1 MPSTPPLFNTF
12 RNIKRISDIVS
23 VLLRYGLD
31 DVVRFIGLES
41 FYEKGRK
48 IFSRKDLNSSPEDST
63 FSVRLRKALEE
74 LGPTFVKFGQIMSTR
89 SDLFSPETLTEL
101 KRLQDHCE
109 KIPFEDVIKEL
120 EKSFSDPSDWKD
132 LFESIEENPLAA
144 GSIAQ
149 THRAV
154 LKDGDRVVL
163 KIMRPGIQS
172 IIQSDIDVLT
182 YLARHLESF
191 HWNLGFR
198 PIEMVE
204 EFAEQIRREL
214 DFQNEAQS
222 TDRLQKL
229 FADRPNI
236 RFPKVYWEAV
246 AGNLLTLEEIEGT
259 PLSRL
264 DVNALSANDRKQ
276 IAEHLFNAVFTQCFE
291 FGFFHAD
298 PHPGNLF
305 ICPDHSIAFIDCG
318 LTSFLDR
325 RTGDLL
331 ASLFYGMA
339 VDDSDRVV
347 RAVIQLGDV
356 DPEIAAR
363 REFYADIAAY
373 VARFHALPFDQIQI
387 GSVLQDFFSKL
398 RKYHVHCPSDILF
411 LIKTVCLLESDVA
424 FIYPGFHFSTSA
436 QPYLVRLMKQR
447 WRPKTIRRAFFQS
460 ADDLGRLI
468 SILPSEI
475 EQGLSLFKK
484 GRIQIRL
491 VHEGLE
497 HLDQTIARSSWR
509 MANMFFGCALM
520 LSGAIMI
527 LAEQFAQGSSWFGEI
542 GLAAFGVSFV
552 FLLGSNLPNWF
563 FRNK

>member
-1 MPSTPPLFNTF
+1 MSSTPPLFNTF
-12 RNIKRISDIVS
+12 RNIKRISEIVS

-31 DVVRFIGLES
+31 DVVRFFGLES
-41 FYEKGRK
+41 FYETGRK
-48 IFSRKDLNSSPEDST
+48 FFSKKYANSTPEDAF

-74 LGPTFVKFGQIMSTR
+74 LGPTFIKFGQIMSTR
-89 SDLFSPETLTEL
+89 SDLFSPETLAEL

-109 KIPFEDVIKEL
+109 KIPFEKILKEL
-120 EKSFSDPSDWKD
+120 EAGFPHSSDWKEI
-132 LFESIEENPLAA
+132 FESIDEIPLAA

-154 LKDGDRVVL
+154 LKGGKPAVL
-163 KIMRPGIQS
+163 KIMRPGIRS
-172 IIQSDIDVLT
+172 VIRSDIDVLT

-191 HWNLGFR
+191 HWNLGFH
-198 PIEMVE
+198 PVEMVN
-204 EFAEQIRREL
+204 EFADQIFREL

-229 FADRPNI
+229 FTDSPNVC
-236 RFPKVYWEAV
+236 FPKVYWEAV
-246 AGNLLTLEEIEGT
+246 SGNILTLEEIKGT
-259 PLSRL
+259 PLSQL
-264 DVNALSANDRKQ
+264 DVSELTPEDRNQ
-276 IAEHLFNAVFTQCFE
+276 IAENLFHGVFMQCFE
-291 FGFFHAD
+291 HGFFHAD

-305 ICPDHSIAFIDCG
+305 VCPGNKIAFIDCG

-331 ASLFYGMA
+331 AGLFYGMA
-339 VDDSDRVV
+339 ADDSDRVV

-373 VARFHALPFDQIQI
+373 VARFRSLPFEQIQV

-411 LIKTVCLLESDVA
+411 LIKTISLLESDVV
-424 FIYPGFHFSTSA
+424 FVCPSFHFSTAA
-436 QPYLVRLMKQR
+436 QPYLVRLIKQR
-447 WRPKTIRRAFFQS
+447 WRPKTIRRALFQS

-468 SILPSEI
+468 SVLPSEI
-475 EQGLSLFKK
+475 EQGLGLFKK
-484 GRIQIRL
+484 GKIQIRL

-497 HLDQTIARSSWR
+497 HMDQTVARSSWR
-509 MANMFFGCALM
+509 IANMFFGCSLM
-520 LSGAIMI
+520 LSGSIMI
-527 LAEQFAQGSSWFGEI
+527 LAEQFAKGASWLGEI
-542 GLAAFGVSFV
+542 GLAAFGISFL